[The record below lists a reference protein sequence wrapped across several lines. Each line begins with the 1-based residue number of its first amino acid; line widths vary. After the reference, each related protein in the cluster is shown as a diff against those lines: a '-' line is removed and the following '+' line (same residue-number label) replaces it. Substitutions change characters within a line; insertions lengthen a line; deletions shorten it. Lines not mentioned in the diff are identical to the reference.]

1 MAKIAFDES
10 LVSVVLDQFGVDTHL
25 IKTENNRFIINANVS
40 ASPVFLGWI
49 FQFGEKA
56 EILEPESLREAMR
69 KMLKIGDNIYG

>member
-1 MAKIAFDES
+1 MSHISIS
-10 LVSVVLDQFGVDTHL
+10 LVLDQFGADTHL
-25 IKTENNRFIINANVS
+25 IKTDDNKFIINANVS

-69 KMLKIGDNIYG
+69 GMLKTGQRIY